1 MGRGS
6 GVETDSGGQ
15 AEEGEVC
22 TNTQNH
28 ANARKRLPF
37 LVRKMLN
44 FKVQQVAVDL
54 VVDIRIILLLAQV
67 QAWDVHRR
75 LETKRVQAVSV

>member
-1 MGRGS
+1 MGRGGG

-15 AEEGEVC
+15 EEEGEVC
-22 TNTQNH
+22 TNTQN
-28 ANARKRLPF
+28 KDKMW
-37 LVRKMLN
+37 KMLN

-75 LETKRVQAVSV
+75 LETKRVQAVSA

>member
-1 MGRGS
+1 MGRGGG

-22 TNTQNH
+22 TNTQN
-28 ANARKRLPF
+28 KDKMW
-37 LVRKMLN
+37 KMLN

-75 LETKRVQAVSV
+75 LETKRVQAVSA